1 MKKSPF
7 VLSRSQIT
15 IVASLVFSAVAC
27 GDGGSSSTAPL
38 TGSEKQGTPEAGVE
52 VARAGGGAARDND
65 SGAAARKPSD
75 AVTFRFATRG
85 RRGEDFVA
93 STSDPAVIGRARQQ
107 LALPPTSRGL
117 HVNGLIGRAK
127 ARSNLKWSWQYLE
140 SRWDLFEVSI
150 VYCNGLP
157 SDVDANLR
165 RWLAEVGQ
173 FCPAPSY
180 VIEELSSS
188 R

>member
-7 VLSRSQIT
+7 ILSRSQIT

-38 TGSEKQGTPEAGVE
+38 SGSEKQGTPEAGVE

-75 AVTFRFATRG
+75 AVTFRFTTG
-85 RRGEDFVA
+85 GLPGEDFVA
-93 STSDPAVIGRARQQ
+93 STTDPAVIGRARQQ

-140 SRWDLFEVSI
+140 SGWKLVQVSI
-150 VYCNGLP
+150 GVCQGLP

-165 RWLAEVGQ
+165 IWLAEVGQ
-173 FCPAPSY
+173 FCPVASY
-180 VIEELSSS
+180 VVKELS
-188 R
+188 